1 MHKLK
6 LVVFF
11 SVSLL
16 FGCIGDDIPYGAN
29 TGESGYSA
37 LLIMSGQN
45 LESYGDDVI
54 KILEKHE
61 IVLKDRFRANIYER
75 FYHKNELFEILIYIN
90 TVGLIEPVDLETE
103 YELSIS
109 SFVNQ
114 FSDNF
119 EKHQLAKDKFILLFN
134 DLSAIHNSTVHQYYD
149 GDACWTLTKENEQE
163 PCDENRAKYNIFS
176 E

>member
-1 MHKLK
+1 M
-6 LVVFF
+6 
-11 SVSLL
+11 
-16 FGCIGDDIPYGAN
+16 
-29 TGESGYSA
+29 
-37 LLIMSGQN
+37 
-45 LESYGDDVI
+45 
-54 KILEKHE
+54 
-61 IVLKDRFRANIYER
+61 
-75 FYHKNELFEILIYIN
+75 
-90 TVGLIEPVDLETE
+90 IEPVDLETE